1 MRRYLI
7 ILAILIIILIGAY
20 YFVEESLSDK
30 NPPSIVNLSWTP
42 TRENLDKIYDINVT
56 FTARDDRSPI
66 SYAELRFIPVEYYYM
81 IEKYG
86 MRPED
91 YPKVF
96 PPDKE
101 RVLIL
106 TPVDGKFDSLEEK
119 FSVPIKDIVGGREYR
134 IVILVRD
141 SAGNERAAEV
151 KTPYIRQF
159 ENFGS
164 TNPIKTCV
172 TMVPFKELF
181 RGEWDF
187 PTLHKP
193 ILNRYSLSD
202 SIVISKH
209 VDFATGYGI
218 NCFFIDT
225 QNNYEE
231 ITKIISNPLFSE
243 NGVSFALLYNSIS
256 SPNLKKIDGWK
267 IDFNDENNVRGLKE
281 DFRIIAM
288 NFLNYNNYLKVN
300 NKSVVYL
307 YYSHGYIGDVDRA
320 IDSLRE
326 YLKDNFGISLYL
338 FSDVIERYHP
348 LHPLHTDNI
357 DELTKAVLPY
367 DGITLWGGGFSGQ
380 PTFIGGDYEE
390 QLKSFFSLSREI
402 GIKNN
407 KGLMLSFK
415 NGENSSL
422 VPWGSNIILP
432 RSPELFRERL
442 EISLKHIKNYP
453 YFAIIRV
460 DTWDDW
466 YEDTQIFPSQEE
478 GFVYLDI
485 IKGLLIRK

>member
-1 MRRYLI
+1 
-7 ILAILIIILIGAY
+7 
-20 YFVEESLSDK
+20 
-30 NPPSIVNLSWTP
+30 
-42 TRENLDKIYDINVT
+42 
-56 FTARDDRSPI
+56 
-66 SYAELRFIPVEYYYM
+66 M

-86 MRPED
+86 MRAED

-101 RVLIL
+101 RDFIL

-119 FSVPIKDIVGGREYR
+119 FSVTIKDIVGGREYK
-134 IVILVRD
+134 IVALVRD
-141 SAGNERAAEV
+141 TAGNEKIIEV
-151 KTPYIRQF
+151 KTPYIRQY

-202 SIVISKH
+202 SIVISKQ

-225 QNNYEE
+225 QNNYEG

-485 IKGLLIRK
+485 IKSLLIRK

>member
-225 QNNYEE
+225 QNNYEG

-267 IDFNDENNVRGLKE
+267 IDFNDENNVRGFPYYCNE
-281 DFRIIAM
+281 F
-288 NFLNYNNYLKVN
+288 F
-300 NKSVVYL
+300 KS
-307 YYSHGYIGDVDRA
+307 
-320 IDSLRE
+320 
-326 YLKDNFGISLYL
+326 
-338 FSDVIERYHP
+338 
-348 LHPLHTDNI
+348 
-357 DELTKAVLPY
+357 
-367 DGITLWGGGFSGQ
+367 
-380 PTFIGGDYEE
+380 
-390 QLKSFFSLSREI
+390 
-402 GIKNN
+402 
-407 KGLMLSFK
+407 
-415 NGENSSL
+415 
-422 VPWGSNIILP
+422 
-432 RSPELFRERL
+432 
-442 EISLKHIKNYP
+442 
-453 YFAIIRV
+453 
-460 DTWDDW
+460 
-466 YEDTQIFPSQEE
+466 
-478 GFVYLDI
+478 
-485 IKGLLIRK
+485 